1 MVSPEVVERISN
13 AAQRSCL
20 EVINEQG
27 YRASGE
33 TQAFSGFFP
42 RDACL
47 TSEERYFW
55 LSRKNLPSQ
64 ILREFPVVIHPDRY
78 KKPAEFTDEEK
89 EAIINTLLPVRNSL
103 VTMAKFQGKVVDNE
117 RDEEPGKILHELR
130 SWDYGGQTL
139 LTINPEEIG
148 FVDLHFTQDQLLSL
162 INEKKAKAGVEPL
175 VWDDALADTANN
187 HVLIKLALSNWCV
200 DNEGLRYYGSI
211 DSTPLFAMTACEYL
225 RLTEDMDLLF
235 DLDPHIRAAIEWM
248 DTYGNIK
255 GDGYVRYQ
263 AKNRHALI
271 NQGWK
276 DSGDSINY
284 PEGDEKVKE
293 PIALVEVQGYQYL
306 ALTRAAKLYE
316 FLDPEYAQK
325 LSERA
330 RKLKVHFNEDFWME
344 DEEFFAQALDG
355 ENTQIRDITSN
366 VGHLLLTGIIDEEK
380 EPYVVDRLMQ
390 PDMLTEYGIRTLS
403 SKSPNFDPD
412 KYQIGSIWP
421 HDNCIIALGFVKRG
435 YFDKANIV
443 RDRILEA
450 EIRLLTE
457 YGAKQSEL
465 FTVGKDGVLGPYK
478 YAQQPQT
485 WVMEADR
492 VFTDESWPLPV
503 AA

>member
-1 MVSPEVVERISN
+1 MVSPEVIERISYT
-13 AAQRSCL
+13 AQISCL
-20 EVINEQG
+20 GVVNEQG

-47 TSEERYFW
+47 SSEERFFR

-78 KKPAEFTDEEK
+78 KKPAEFTEE
-89 EAIINTLLPVRNSL
+89 ERETIINTLLPVRNSIE
-103 VTMAKFQGKVVDNE
+103 TMARFQGKIVDRA
-117 RDEEPGKILHELR
+117 RDEEPGKIPHELR
-130 SWDYGGQTL
+130 SWDYDGQT
-139 LTINPEEIG
+139 
-148 FVDLHFTQDQLLSL
+148 
-162 INEKKAKAGVEPL
+162 
-175 VWDDALADTANN
+175 LADTANN
-187 HVLIKLALSNWCV
+187 RVLEKLALNNWCV
-200 DNEGLRYYGSI
+200 DKDGLRYYGSI
-211 DSTPLFAMTACEYL
+211 DSTPLFVMTACEYL

-235 DLDPHIRAAIEWM
+235 DLDAHIRAAIEWM

-255 GDGYVRYQ
+255 GDGYIRYQ

-276 DSGDSINY
+276 DSSNSINY
-284 PEGDEKVKE
+284 PEGNEKVKE
-293 PIALVEVQGYQYL
+293 PIALAEVQGYQYF
-306 ALTRAAKLYE
+306 ALTRTAKLYE

-325 LSERA
+325 LNERA
-330 RKLKVHFNEDFWME
+330 IKLKARFNKDFWME
-344 DEEFFAQALDG
+344 DEKFFAQALDG
-355 ENTQIRDITSN
+355 ENTQIRDIASN
-366 VGHLLLTGIIDEEK
+366 VGHLLMAGIIDDEK
-380 EPYVVDRLMQ
+380 VPFVVNRLMQ
-390 PDMLTEYGIRTLS
+390 PDMLTESGIRTLS
-403 SKSPNFDPD
+403 SESPNYTENDPD
-412 KYQIGSIWP
+412 SYHNGSIWP
-421 HDNCIIALGFVKRG
+421 HDNCIIALGLIKSG
-435 YFDKANIV
+435 YLDEANVV

-450 EIRLLTE
+450 EIKLLTE

-465 FTVGKDGVLGPYK
+465 FIVSTTGSLRPYK